1 MADLIQSLSPF
12 SQTVFAE
19 REQTSSAELDRV
31 LDAAQRAQQK
41 WRQKSVQERA
51 DLCLKFVDAF
61 AAMEAD
67 IAPEISQ
74 QMGRPV
80 RFGPG
85 EVAGT
90 CDRAKTMIGL
100 AETALADVEPTEV
113 DGFRRF
119 IVREPLGVVLV
130 VPAWNFP
137 FLIAI
142 NAVIPALMAGNA
154 VVLKPSALTLLSGER
169 FASAFEAAGFPE
181 GLFSCIHLDH
191 AATGHLVQDA
201 RVDYVAFT
209 GSVAGGRAV
218 QRAARERF
226 IGIGLELGGKDPA
239 YVREDADVAFAAEN
253 IADGAFF
260 NSGQSCCGIERVYVH
275 DSLYDAFLEAAVEHA
290 KALVLGDPL
299 DAATT
304 LGPMARQSGA
314 DSVREQMAR
323 ATAAGA
329 KTIVDPAHFDAQ
341 LANVPHPNAFV
352 RPQILT
358 DVTHAMDLMMEET
371 FGPIF
376 GVIRVSGDD
385 EAKRLMND
393 SPYGLTASIWSKDVD
408 AALAIGRKLETGTV
422 FLNRCD
428 YLDPSLAWVGVKD
441 SGRGCT
447 LSSVGYEHLT
457 RPKSFHFRM
466 PSLV

>member
-1 MADLIQSLSPF
+1 MSEPIQSISPF
-12 SQTVFAE
+12 TQDVFAE
-19 REQTSSAELDRV
+19 REQTSAAELDRI
-31 LDAAQRAQQK
+31 LDAAQRAQRK
-41 WRQKSVQERA
+41 WRQTSVVERA
-51 DLCLKFVDAF
+51 AVCAKFVEAF
-61 AAMEAD
+61 SAMEQE
-67 IAPEISQ
+67 IAPELSH

-85 EVAGT
+85 EVNGT
-90 CDRAKTMIGL
+90 CDRARTMIGL
-100 AETALADVEPTEV
+100 AESALADVEPAPV

-119 IVREPLGVVLV
+119 IKREPLGVVVV

-137 FLIAI
+137 YLIAV
-142 NAVIPALMAGNA
+142 NAVVPALMAGNA
-154 VVLKPSALTLLSGER
+154 VVMKPSALTLLSGER
-169 FASAFEAAGFPE
+169 FATAFEAAGLPK
-181 GLFSCIHLDH
+181 GLFACIHLDH
-191 AATGHLVQDA
+191 AATGQLVQDA

-275 DSLYDAFLEAAVEHA
+275 TAVYDAFVEAAVEHA
-290 KALVLGDPL
+290 KALVLGDPT
-299 DAATT
+299 DMTTT

-314 DSVREQMAR
+314 DSVSEHISR
-323 ATAAGA
+323 AEAAGA
-329 KTIVDPAHFDAQ
+329 KLLVDPSHFAGQ
-341 LANVPHPNAFV
+341 LAGVPRPGAFV
-352 RPQILT
+352 TPQILA

-371 FGPIF
+371 FGPVF
-376 GVIRVSGDD
+376 GVMRVSGDD
-385 EAKRLMND
+385 EAVRLMND
-393 SPYGLTASIWSKDVD
+393 SPYGLTASIWSKNVD
-408 AALAIGRKLETGTV
+408 DALALGQQLETGTV
-422 FLNRCD
+422 FMNRCD

-457 RPKSFHFRM
+457 RPKSFHFRL
-466 PSLV
+466 P